1 MKFLN
6 VKIKPPIWCSTNHK
20 RIAFYGGP
28 DECPLCDAM
37 KTIRSLEDGL
47 DSINR
52 RAILLHDDYTS
63 SLDRLERIANIVD
76 GMSI

>member
-1 MKFLN
+1 
-6 VKIKPPIWCSTNHK
+6 
-20 RIAFYGGP
+20 
-28 DECPLCDAM
+28 M